1 MLYLAIIGDFIDSK
15 SISPNER
22 YNLQKELENSLHTV
36 NQKYEQYLVSKF
48 SITLGDEFQGLV
60 KIETPIFHLLDDL
73 YFSLVP
79 YDIRFGLGIGEIFT
93 DINPHQSIGADGP
106 AYWHARHAIQYVHK
120 YNDYGNT
127 RIAIKTNDTSHTK
140 FLNTLIAAADAL
152 KSNWR
157 ASQLEIFHTLLF
169 ENLYEEEFD
178 QKAIGNLL
186 KLSSSALSKRLKSS
200 NLKVYLR
207 LRNMTQDKIREFYTA
222 KENI

>member
-1 MLYLAIIGDFIDSK
+1 MLYLAIIGDFINSK
-15 SISPNER
+15 SLSSQKR
-22 YNLQKELENSLHTV
+22 YYVQKQLENTLQRL

-60 KIETPIFHLLDDL
+60 KIETPVFHLLDDL
-73 YFSLVP
+73 YLSLAS
-79 YDIRFGLGIGEIFT
+79 YEMRFGLGIGEIFT
-93 DINPHQSIGADGP
+93 DINPEQSIGADGP
-106 AYWHARHAIQYVHK
+106 AYWHARQAIQYVHK

-127 RIAIKTNDTSHTK
+127 QIAIKTSEDSHTK
-140 FLNTLIAAADAL
+140 LLNTLLAAADAL
-152 KSNWR
+152 KSDWR

-186 KLSSSALSKRLKSS
+186 KLSPSALSKRLKSS

-207 LRNMTQDKIREFYTA
+207 LRNMTQDKIREFYTT